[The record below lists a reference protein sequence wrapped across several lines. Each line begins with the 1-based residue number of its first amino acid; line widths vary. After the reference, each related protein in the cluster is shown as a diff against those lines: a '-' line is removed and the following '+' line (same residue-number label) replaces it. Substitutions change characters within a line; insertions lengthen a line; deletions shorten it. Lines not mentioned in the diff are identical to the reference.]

1 MEIAILAFKISVT
14 REARAS
20 LGSSGAGNVVITFSA
35 HFGTILINASSAS
48 GRVCSLSVRV
58 AIDVGGTFTDL
69 CGLNEVTGEYTF
81 VKDST
86 TPENYAAG
94 VINVVVKSGIKGEVM
109 NRFIG
114 TGSTMVINA
123 LTEKKGAKTVLVTTK
138 GFRDVLELQR
148 SNRTDIYNMLY
159 QKPIP
164 FVPRRFRYEVDER
177 TGYDGKEMR
186 PLNKDDVLKIAEA
199 CNDNGAEAI
208 AIAFYNAYANPR
220 HEIECYDI
228 LRGMVKTPY
237 ISMSHDL
244 SREWREYER
253 MNTAVMNAFVQPKV
267 YQYLTTLD
275 KELKRL
281 GTKVR
286 AHVMQSNG
294 GVSTFEQ
301 GRKTPIYQVES
312 GPIGGVIGAQVIGKT
327 IGVANMIT
335 FDVGGTTAKT
345 SLIDSGKMKI
355 NTEYHIGRNQFFSG
369 YPVKVPVVDIIEI
382 GAGGGSIA
390 WVDELGSLK
399 VGPQSAGADPG
410 PACQDKGGTEPTL
423 TDAFI
428 LTGVID
434 PNYFLGG
441 EIKLRPE
448 LSEKA
453 YGKVGAKLHLKAIDA
468 AIGAI
473 EIATANMVNA
483 IKLVSVRRGYDP
495 RDFTMVAFGGGGPM
509 FAVSLAEE
517 LGIKKVL
524 VPRVPG
530 VFSAWGMLM
539 TDLRHDFIR
548 TKVIGLEQG
557 NLNELQGTLDEM
569 KEEAAKQLE
578 LEGIEKKDMKFEVL
592 FDIRYRGQEH
602 TISTPVPTEVTAS
615 GSLPLIHKRF
625 QELHYKAYTFN
636 LKDPTEVVNIRIVAF
651 GKVKKHPP
659 RPMKASGNRRAKSTK
674 TRSVYLDESG
684 FKHLPVFRRDSIP
697 VGARIHGPAIIEEPT
712 ATTIIK
718 KGNIMTNDK
727 YGNLVVEV

>member
-1 MEIAILAFKISVT
+1 M
-14 REARAS
+14 
-20 LGSSGAGNVVITFSA
+20 
-35 HFGTILINASSAS
+35 
-48 GRVCSLSVRV
+48 SVRV

-69 CGLNEVTGEYTF
+69 CALNERTGEYTF

-86 TPENYAAG
+86 TPSNFAAG
-94 VINVVVKSGIKGEVM
+94 VINVVRKSKIRGEEM

-123 LTEKKGAKTVLVTTK
+123 LTEKKGAKTALITTK

-148 SNRTDIYNMLY
+148 SNRTDIYNLRY
-159 QKPIP
+159 EKPKP
-164 FVPRRFRYEVDER
+164 FVSRHFRLEIDER
-177 TGYDGKEMR
+177 TSYAGEEMR
-186 PLNKDDVLKIAEA
+186 PLSKDDALKAAEV
-199 CNDNGAEAI
+199 CNENGIEAI
-208 AIAFYNAYANPR
+208 AIAFYNAYANPK
-220 HEIECYDI
+220 HEIECYEI
-228 LRGMVKTPY
+228 MKKTTKTPY
-237 ISMSHDL
+237 ITMSHDL

-253 MNTAVMNAFVQPKV
+253 MNTAVLNAFVQPKV
-267 YQYLTTLD
+267 HQYLTTLED
-275 KELKRL
+275 ELKRL
-281 GTKVR
+281 GIKIG

-294 GVSTFEQ
+294 GVSTFDR

-312 GPIGGVIGAQVIGKT
+312 GPIGGVIGAQAIGRAVG
-327 IGVANMIT
+327 IANVIT

-345 SLIDSGKMKI
+345 SLIDSGRMKI
-355 NTEYHIGRNQFFSG
+355 NTEYFIGRNPFFSG
-369 YPVKVPVVDIIEI
+369 YPVKVPVVDIVEI

-410 PACQDKGGTEPTL
+410 PACENKGGANPTL
-423 TDAFI
+423 TDAFV

-441 EIKLRPE
+441 EIKLRPD

-453 YGKVGAKLHLKAIDA
+453 YAAVGAKLHLKAIDA
-468 AIGAI
+468 SIGAI

-495 RDFTMVAFGGGGPM
+495 RDFAMVAFGGGGPM

-517 LGIKKVL
+517 LGIKKVI

-548 TKVIGLEQG
+548 TKVVGLESS
-557 NLNELQGTLDEM
+557 NLKELQVILDEM
-569 KEEAAKQLE
+569 KDEATKE
-578 LEGIEKKDMKFEVL
+578 LRSEGIGTADMRFQGY
-592 FDIRYRGQEH
+592 FDIRYQGQEH
-602 TISTPVPTEVTAS
+602 AISTPVPIEVGKA
-615 GSLPLIHKRF
+615 GSLALIHKRF

-636 LKDPTEVVNIRIVAF
+636 LRDPTEVVSIRIVAF

-659 RPMKASGNRRAKSTK
+659 RPMQASKDKRAKPSK

-684 FKHLPVFRRDSIP
+684 FKRLPVYERDSIP
-697 VGARIHGPAIIEEPT
+697 VGAKIRGPAIIEEPT
-712 ATTIIK
+712 ATTILR
-718 KGNIMTNDK
+718 KGNLMTNDM
-727 YGNLVVEV
+727 YGNLVIEV

>member
-1 MEIAILAFKISVT
+1 LT
-14 REARAS
+14 
-20 LGSSGAGNVVITFSA
+20 
-35 HFGTILINASSAS
+35 
-48 GRVCSLSVRV
+48 VRV

-69 CGLNEVTGEYTF
+69 CGLNEATGQYTF

-94 VINVVVKSGIKGEVM
+94 VINVIRRSGIKGEEM

-123 LTEKKGAKTVLVTTK
+123 LTEKKGAKTILVTTK

-148 SNRTDIYNMLY
+148 SNRTDIYNLRY
-159 QKPIP
+159 EKPKP
-164 FVPRRFRYEVDER
+164 FVPRRFRFEVDER
-177 TGYDGKEMR
+177 TSYDGEEVR
-186 PLNKDDVLKIAEA
+186 PLNRDDVLKVADAINE
-199 CNDNGAEAI
+199 NGADAV
-208 AIAFYNAYANPR
+208 AIAFYNAYANPK
-220 HEIECYDI
+220 HELECYEI
-228 LRGMVKTPY
+228 LRSKVRTPY
-237 ISMSHDL
+237 ITMSHDL

-267 YQYLTTLD
+267 HQYLTTLD
-275 KELKRL
+275 GELRSL
-281 GTKVR
+281 GAKVR

-327 IGVANMIT
+327 VGTANVIT

-345 SLIDSGKMKI
+345 SLIDSGRMKI
-355 NTEYHIGRNQFFSG
+355 NTEYFIGKHQFFSG
-369 YPVKVPVVDIIEI
+369 YPVKVPVVDIVEI

-423 TDAFI
+423 TDAFV

-441 EIKLRPE
+441 EIKLRPD
-448 LSEKA
+448 LSTMA
-453 YGKVGAKLHLKAIDA
+453 YEKVGSKLHMKPIDA

-495 RDFTMVAFGGGGPM
+495 REFAMVAFGGGGPM
-509 FAVSLAEE
+509 FAISIAEE
-517 LGIKKVL
+517 LGIKKVI

-548 TKVIGLEQG
+548 TKVIPLEPANQK
-557 NLNELQGTLDEM
+557 ELQDILDEM
-569 KEEAAKQLE
+569 TEKGTNQLSE
-578 LEGIEKKDMKFEVL
+578 EGIEKKDMRFEAF

-602 TISTPVPTEVTAS
+602 TISTPVPLEVTAA
-615 GSLPLIHKRF
+615 GSLAVIRKRF
-625 QELHYKAYTFN
+625 QDLHYKAYTFN
-636 LKDPTEVVNIRIVAF
+636 LMDPTEVVNIRIVTF
-651 GKVKKHPP
+651 GGVKKHPP
-659 RPMKASGNRRAKSTK
+659 KPMKVSGGKARAKK
-674 TRSVYLDESG
+674 TRKVYLDESG
-684 FKHLPVFRRDSIP
+684 FRQLPVYSRDSIP
-697 VGARIHGPAIIEEPT
+697 IGAKIRGPAIIEEPT
-712 ATTIIK
+712 ATTIVR
-718 KGNIMTNDK
+718 KGNRLTNDK

>member
-1 MEIAILAFKISVT
+1 M
-14 REARAS
+14 
-20 LGSSGAGNVVITFSA
+20 GGAKCACN
-35 HFGTILINASSAS
+35 LP
-48 GRVCSLSVRV
+48 VRV

-69 CGLNEVTGEYTF
+69 CALNEGTGEYTF

-86 TPENYAAG
+86 TPANFAAG
-94 VINVVVKSGIKGEVM
+94 VINVVRKSRIKGEEM

-148 SNRTDIYNMLY
+148 SNRTDIYNLRY
-159 QKPIP
+159 EKPKP
-164 FVPRRFRYEVDER
+164 FVPRRFRCEVDER
-177 TGYDGKEMR
+177 MSYSGEEIR
-186 PLNKDDVLKIAEA
+186 PLNKDDVLKVADL
-199 CNDNGAEAI
+199 CNENGIEAI
-208 AIAFYNAYANPR
+208 AIAFYNAYANPK
-220 HEIECYDI
+220 HELECYDI
-228 LRGMVKTPY
+228 LRGALKTPY
-237 ISMSHDL
+237 VTMSHDL

-253 MNTAVMNAFVQPKV
+253 VNTAVLNAFVQPKV
-267 YQYLTTLD
+267 HQYLTTLES
-275 KELKRL
+275 ELKRL
-281 GTKVR
+281 GIR
-286 AHVMQSNG
+286 IGAHVMQSNG
-294 GVSTFEQ
+294 GVSTFDQ

-312 GPIGGVIGAQVIGKT
+312 GPIGGVIGAQVVGKT
-327 IGVANMIT
+327 IGTANVIT

-345 SLIDSGKMKI
+345 SLIDSGRMKI
-355 NTEYHIGRNQFFSG
+355 NTEYFIGRNPFFPG
-369 YPVKVPVVDIIEI
+369 YPVKVPVVDIVEI

-410 PACQDKGGTEPTL
+410 PACENKGGTNPTL
-423 TDAFI
+423 TDAFV

-453 YGKVGAKLHLKAIDA
+453 YTQVGAKMHMKAIDA

-495 RDFTMVAFGGGGPM
+495 RDFAMVAFGGGGPM
-509 FAVSLAEE
+509 FAVSIAEE
-517 LGIKKVL
+517 LGIKKVI

-548 TKVIGLEQG
+548 TKVVGLEPK
-557 NLNELQGTLDEM
+557 NLSELQGILNEM
-569 KEEAAKQLE
+569 KEEATKQLK
-578 LEGIEKKDMKFEVL
+578 LEGTGVNDMRFEAF
-592 FDIRYRGQEH
+592 FDIRYSGQEH
-602 TISTPVPTEVTAS
+602 TISTPVPMEVGAA
-615 GSLPLIHKRF
+615 GSLARIHKRF
-625 QELHYKAYTFN
+625 QDLHYKAYTFN
-636 LKDPTEVVNIRIVAF
+636 LKDPTEVVNVRVVAF
-651 GKVKKHPP
+651 GKVKKLPP
-659 RPMKASGNRRAKSTK
+659 RPMKGPRSTRAKPAK
-674 TRSVYLDESG
+674 TRSVYLDKSG
-684 FKHLPVFRRDSIP
+684 FKRLPVYSRDSIP
-697 VGARIHGPAIIEEPT
+697 VGARIRGPAIIEEPT
-712 ATTIIK
+712 ATTILR
-718 KGNIMTNDK
+718 KGNLMTNDK

>member
-1 MEIAILAFKISVT
+1 MP
-14 REARAS
+14 
-20 LGSSGAGNVVITFSA
+20 
-35 HFGTILINASSAS
+35 
-48 GRVCSLSVRV
+48 VRV

-69 CGLNEVTGEYTF
+69 CGLNEDTGEYTF

-94 VINVVVKSGIKGEVM
+94 VINVVRKSGIKGEEM

-123 LTEKKGAKTVLVTTK
+123 LTEKKGARTFLVTTK

-148 SNRTDIYNMLY
+148 SNRTDIYNMRY
-159 QKPIP
+159 AKPKP
-164 FVPRRFRYEVDER
+164 FVPRRFRFEVDER
-177 TGYDGKEMR
+177 TGYDGEEIR
-186 PLNKDDVLKIAEA
+186 PLNRDDVLKVADA
-199 CNDNGAEAI
+199 CNRSGAEAV
-208 AIAFYNAYANPR
+208 AIAFYNAYANPK

-228 LRGMVKTPY
+228 LRTKVKTPY
-237 ISMSHDL
+237 ITMSHDL

-267 YQYLTTLD
+267 HKYLTTLD
-275 KELKRL
+275 KELREM

-312 GPIGGVIGAQVIGKT
+312 GPIGGVIGAQAIGKT
-327 IGVANMIT
+327 VGTGNVIT

-345 SLIDSGKMKI
+345 SLIDSGTMKV
-355 NTEYHIGRNQFFSG
+355 NTEYFIGRNQFFAG
-369 YPVKVPVVDIIEI
+369 YPVKVPVVDIVEI

-399 VGPQSAGADPG
+399 VGPQSAGAVPG
-410 PACQDKGGTEPTL
+410 PACEDKGGTEPTL
-423 TDAFI
+423 TDAFV

-441 EIKLRPE
+441 EIKLKSE

-453 YGKVGAKLHLKAIDA
+453 YEKVGSRLHMKTMDA

-473 EIATANMVNA
+473 EIATSNMVNA

-495 RDFTMVAFGGGGPM
+495 RDFAMVAFGGGGPM
-509 FAVSLAEE
+509 FATSLAEE
-517 LGIKKVL
+517 LGIKKVI

-548 TKVIGLEQG
+548 TKVVSLEQG
-557 NLNELQGTLDEM
+557 TLKELQGILDETR
-569 KEEAAKQLE
+569 EEATKQLE
-578 LEGIEKKDMKFEVL
+578 SEGIAAADMKFEGI

-602 TISTPVPTEVTAS
+602 TISTPVPMEL
-615 GSLPLIHKRF
+615 GGPDSLTLVHKRF
-625 QELHYKAYTFN
+625 QGLHHKAYTFN
-636 LKDPTEVVNIRIVAF
+636 LTDPTEVVNIRVIAY

-659 RPMKASGNRRAKSTK
+659 KPMKAPKNRRAKPVK
-674 TRSVYLDESG
+674 NRRVYLDESG
-684 FKHLPVFRRDSIP
+684 FKRLPVYSRDSIP
-697 VGARIHGPAIIEEPT
+697 IGAKVRGPAIIEEPT
-712 ATTIIK
+712 STTILR
-718 KGNIMTNDK
+718 KGNLMTNDRF
-727 YGNLVVEV
+727 GNLVVEV

>member
-1 MEIAILAFKISVT
+1 MP
-14 REARAS
+14 
-20 LGSSGAGNVVITFSA
+20 
-35 HFGTILINASSAS
+35 
-48 GRVCSLSVRV
+48 VRI

-69 CGLNEVTGEYTF
+69 CAFNETTGDFTF

-86 TPENYAAG
+86 TPANFAEG
-94 VINVVVKSGIKGEVM
+94 VINVVRKSKIKGEEM

-123 LTEKKGAKTVLVTTK
+123 LTEKKGAKTLLVTTK

-148 SNRTDIYNMLY
+148 SNRTDIYNLRY
-159 QKPIP
+159 EKPKP
-164 FVPRRFRYEVDER
+164 FVPRHLRYEVDER
-177 TGYDGKEMR
+177 TSYRGEEIR
-186 PLNKDDVLKIAEA
+186 PLNRDDVLRVADA
-199 CNDNGAEAI
+199 CNRQGAEAV
-208 AIAFYNAYANPR
+208 AIAFYNSYANPK
-220 HEIECYDI
+220 HEIECYEI
-228 LRGMVKTPY
+228 LRDKVKTPY
-237 ISMSHDL
+237 ITMSHDL

-253 MNTAVMNAFVQPKV
+253 VNTAVLNAFVQPKV
-267 YQYLTTLD
+267 HQYLTTLES
-275 KELKRL
+275 ELRRL
-281 GTKVR
+281 GAKIG

-294 GVSTFEQ
+294 GISTFEQ

-312 GPIGGVIGAQVIGKT
+312 GPIGGVIGAQVVGKT
-327 IGVANMIT
+327 VGDEDIIT

-345 SLIDSGKMKI
+345 SLIDSGRMKI
-355 NTEYHIGRNQFFSG
+355 NTEYSIGRNQFFSG
-369 YPVKVPVVDIIEI
+369 YPVKVPVVDIVEI

-410 PACQDKGGTEPTL
+410 PACENKGGTNPTL
-423 TDAFI
+423 TDAFV

-441 EIKLRPE
+441 EIKLRPD

-453 YGKVGAKLHLKAIDA
+453 YRTLTDRMRMKAIDV

-517 LGIKKVL
+517 LGIRKVV

-539 TDLRHDFIR
+539 TDLRHDYIR
-548 TKVIGLEQG
+548 TKVVSLEPG
-557 NLNELQGTLDEM
+557 NLDELQGILDEM
-569 KEEAAKQLE
+569 KREATQQLG
-578 LEGIEKKDMKFEVL
+578 LEGIRDDELRFEGF
-592 FDIRYRGQEH
+592 FDIRYLGQEH
-602 TISTPVPTEVTAS
+602 TISTPVPMNVSAE
-615 GSLPLIHKRF
+615 GSLATIRKRF
-625 QELHYKAYTFN
+625 QDLHYKAYTFN
-636 LKDPTEVVNIRIVAF
+636 LKDPTEVVNVRLVAF
-651 GKVKKHPP
+651 GRVKKQSPKPMRAP
-659 RPMKASGNRRAKSTK
+659 RKARAKPTK
-674 TRSVYLDESG
+674 TRRVYLDESG
-684 FKHLPVFRRDSIP
+684 FKRLPVYSRDSIP
-697 VGARIHGPAIIEEPT
+697 IGARVRGPAIVEEPT
-712 ATTIIK
+712 ATTILRR
-718 KGNIMTNDK
+718 GNLMTNDK

>member
-1 MEIAILAFKISVT
+1 M
-14 REARAS
+14 
-20 LGSSGAGNVVITFSA
+20 
-35 HFGTILINASSAS
+35 
-48 GRVCSLSVRV
+48 SVRV

-69 CGLNEVTGEYTF
+69 CGLNEKTGEYTF

-94 VINVVVKSGIKGEVM
+94 VINVVRRSGIKGEEM

-114 TGSTMVINA
+114 TGSTMVINS
-123 LTEKKGAKTVLVTTK
+123 LTEKKGAKTILVTTK

-148 SNRTDIYNMLY
+148 SNRTDIYNLLY
-159 QKPIP
+159 EKPKP

-177 TGYDGKEMR
+177 VGYDGEELR
-186 PLNKDDVLKIAEA
+186 PLNKDDVLKIADA
-199 CNDNGAEAI
+199 CNTNGAEAI
-208 AIAFYNAYANPR
+208 AIAFYNAYANPK
-220 HEIECYDI
+220 HELECYDI
-228 LRGMVKTPY
+228 LRGKVKTPY

-275 KELKRL
+275 SELRKL
-281 GTKVR
+281 GTRVG

-327 IGVANMIT
+327 VGVANVIT

-345 SLIDSGKMKI
+345 SLIDSGRMKI

-369 YPVKVPVVDIIEI
+369 YPVKVPVVDIVEI

-399 VGPQSAGADPG
+399 VGPHSAGADPG
-410 PACQDKGGTEPTL
+410 PACEDKGGTEPTL
-423 TDAFI
+423 TDAFV

-441 EIKLRPE
+441 EIKLKPE

-453 YGKVGAKLHLKAIDA
+453 YAKVAARLHMKPIDA

-495 RDFTMVAFGGGGPM
+495 RDFAMVAFGGGGPM

-517 LGIKKVL
+517 LGIEKVI

-548 TKVIGLEQG
+548 TKVIGLEPG
-557 NLNELQGTLDEM
+557 NLKELQAILNDM
-569 KEEAAKQLE
+569 KEEATKQLE
-578 LEGIEKKDMKFEVL
+578 LEGIQGKDMKFDAF

-602 TISTPVPTEVTAS
+602 TISTPVPTEVTGA

-625 QELHYKAYTFN
+625 QALHYKAYTFN
-636 LKDPTEVVNIRIVAF
+636 LTDPTEVVSIRIVAF

-659 RPMKASGNRRAKSTK
+659 RPVKASRNKRAKPVKS
-674 TRSVYLDESG
+674 RSVYLDESG
-684 FKHLPVFRRDSIP
+684 FKRLPVYSRESIP
-697 VGARIHGPAIIEEPT
+697 IGAKIRGPAIIEEPT
-712 ATTIIK
+712 STTILK
-718 KGNIMTNDK
+718 KGNLMTNDK
-727 YGNLVVEV
+727 YGNLVLEV

>member
-1 MEIAILAFKISVT
+1 MP
-14 REARAS
+14 
-20 LGSSGAGNVVITFSA
+20 
-35 HFGTILINASSAS
+35 
-48 GRVCSLSVRV
+48 VRV

-69 CGLNEVTGEYTF
+69 CGLNEATGEYTF

-86 TPENYAAG
+86 TPDNYATG
-94 VINVVVKSGIKGEVM
+94 VINVVRRSGIKGEEM

-123 LTEKKGAKTVLVTTK
+123 LTEMKGAKTVLVTTK

-148 SNRTDIYNMLY
+148 SNRTDIYNLRY
-159 QKPIP
+159 QKPKP
-164 FVPRRFRYEVDER
+164 FVPRRFRFEVDER
-177 TGYDGKEMR
+177 TSYNGEEVR
-186 PLNKDDVLKIAEA
+186 PLNRGDVEKAADA
-199 CNDNGAEAI
+199 CNQSGAEAV
-208 AIAFYNAYANPR
+208 AIAFYNAYANPK
-220 HEIECYDI
+220 HELECYDI
-228 LRGMVKTPY
+228 LRSRVKTPY
-237 ISMSHDL
+237 ITMSHDL

-267 YQYLTTLD
+267 HRYLTTLET
-275 KELKRL
+275 ELRKI
-281 GTKVR
+281 GTKVG

-312 GPIGGVIGAQVIGKT
+312 GPIGGVIGAEVIGKT
-327 IGVANMIT
+327 VGTANVIT

-355 NTEYHIGRNQFFSG
+355 NTEYFIGRSQFFSG
-369 YPVKVPVVDIIEI
+369 YPVKVPVVDIVEI

-399 VGPQSAGADPG
+399 AGPQSAGADPG
-410 PACQDKGGTEPTL
+410 PACEGKGGTEPTL
-423 TDAFI
+423 TDAFV

-441 EIKLRPE
+441 EIKLKPE
-448 LSEKA
+448 LSERA
-453 YGKVGAKLHLKAIDA
+453 FGKVGAKLHMKAIDA
-468 AIGAI
+468 AIGTI

-495 RDFTMVAFGGGGPM
+495 RDFAMVAFGGGGPM
-509 FAVSLAEE
+509 FATSLAEE
-517 LGIKKVL
+517 LGIRKVI

-539 TDLRHDFIR
+539 TDLRHDYIR
-548 TKVIGLEQG
+548 TKVVSLEPD
-557 NLNELQGTLDEM
+557 NLKELQSILDEM
-569 KEEAAKQLE
+569 KEEATKQLGS
-578 LEGIEKKDMKFEVL
+578 EGIGGKDMRFEGF

-602 TISTPVPTEVTAS
+602 TISTPVPMVMTRD
-615 GSLPLIHKRF
+615 SLALIHKRF
-625 QELHYKAYTFN
+625 QELHYRAYTFN
-636 LKDPTEVVNIRIVAF
+636 LKDPTEVVNIRMVAF
-651 GKVKKHPP
+651 GRVKKHPP
-659 RPMKASGNRRAKSTK
+659 KPMKASRGRAKPAK

-684 FKHLPVFRRDSIP
+684 FRRLPVYSRDSIP
-697 VGARIHGPAIIEEPT
+697 VGAKIHGPAIIEEPT
-712 ATTIIK
+712 STTILRR
-718 KGNIMTNDK
+718 GNLMTNDR

>member
-1 MEIAILAFKISVT
+1 M
-14 REARAS
+14 
-20 LGSSGAGNVVITFSA
+20 
-35 HFGTILINASSAS
+35 
-48 GRVCSLSVRV
+48 

-69 CGLNEVTGEYTF
+69 CGLNEATGEYTF

-86 TPENYAAG
+86 TPDNYATG
-94 VINVVVKSGIKGEVM
+94 VINVVRRSGIKGEEM

-123 LTEKKGAKTVLVTTK
+123 LTEMKGAKTVLVTTK

-148 SNRTDIYNMLY
+148 SNRTDIYNLRY
-159 QKPIP
+159 QKPKP
-164 FVPRRFRYEVDER
+164 FVPRRFRFEVDER
-177 TGYDGKEMR
+177 TSYNGEEVR
-186 PLNKDDVLKIAEA
+186 PLNRGDVEKAADA
-199 CNDNGAEAI
+199 CNQSGAEAV
-208 AIAFYNAYANPR
+208 AIAFYNAYANPK
-220 HEIECYDI
+220 HELECYDI
-228 LRGMVKTPY
+228 LRSRVKTPY
-237 ISMSHDL
+237 ITMSHDL

-267 YQYLTTLD
+267 HRYLTTLET
-275 KELKRL
+275 ELRKI
-281 GTKVR
+281 GTKVG

-312 GPIGGVIGAQVIGKT
+312 GPIGGVIGAEVIGKT
-327 IGVANMIT
+327 VGTANVIT

-355 NTEYHIGRNQFFSG
+355 NTEYFIGRSQFFSG
-369 YPVKVPVVDIIEI
+369 YPVKVPVVDIVEI

-399 VGPQSAGADPG
+399 AGPQSAGADPG
-410 PACQDKGGTEPTL
+410 PACEGKGGTEPTL
-423 TDAFI
+423 TDAFV

-441 EIKLRPE
+441 EIKLKPE
-448 LSEKA
+448 LSERA
-453 YGKVGAKLHLKAIDA
+453 FGKVGAKLHMKAIDA
-468 AIGAI
+468 AIGTI

-495 RDFTMVAFGGGGPM
+495 RDFAMVAFGGGGPM
-509 FAVSLAEE
+509 FATSLAEE
-517 LGIKKVL
+517 LGIRKVI

-539 TDLRHDFIR
+539 TDLRHDYIR
-548 TKVIGLEQG
+548 TKVVSLEPD
-557 NLNELQGTLDEM
+557 NLKELQSILDEM
-569 KEEAAKQLE
+569 KEEATKQLGS
-578 LEGIEKKDMKFEVL
+578 EGIGGKDMRFEGF

-602 TISTPVPTEVTAS
+602 TISTPVPMVMTRD
-615 GSLPLIHKRF
+615 SLALIHKRF
-625 QELHYKAYTFN
+625 QELHYRAYTFN
-636 LKDPTEVVNIRIVAF
+636 LKDPTEVVNIRMVAF
-651 GKVKKHPP
+651 GRVKKHPP
-659 RPMKASGNRRAKSTK
+659 KPMKASRGRAKPAK

-684 FKHLPVFRRDSIP
+684 FRRLPVYSRDSIP
-697 VGARIHGPAIIEEPT
+697 VGAKIHGPAIIEEPT
-712 ATTIIK
+712 STTILRR
-718 KGNIMTNDK
+718 GNLMTNDR

>member
-1 MEIAILAFKISVT
+1 M
-14 REARAS
+14 
-20 LGSSGAGNVVITFSA
+20 
-35 HFGTILINASSAS
+35 
-48 GRVCSLSVRV
+48 SVRV

-69 CGLNEVTGEYTF
+69 CGLNEATGEYTF

-94 VINVVVKSGIKGEVM
+94 VINVVVKSGIKGEAM

-123 LTEKKGAKTVLVTTK
+123 LTEKKGAKTALVTTK

-148 SNRTDIYNMLY
+148 SNRTDIYNLLY
-159 QKPIP
+159 QKPVP

-186 PLNKDDVLKIAEA
+186 SLNRDDVLKIADA
-199 CNDNGAEAI
+199 CNENGTEAI
-208 AIAFYNAYANPR
+208 AIAFYNAYANPK

-228 LRGMVKTPY
+228 LKSKVKTPY

-294 GVSTFEQ
+294 GVSTFDQ

-327 IGVANMIT
+327 VGSPNVIT

-355 NTEYHIGRNQFFSG
+355 NTEYFIGRNQFFAG
-369 YPVKVPVVDIIEI
+369 YPVKVPVVDIVEI

-410 PACQDKGGTEPTL
+410 PACEDKGGTEPTL
-423 TDAFI
+423 TDAFV

-441 EIKLRPE
+441 EIKLKPE
-448 LSEKA
+448 LSEEA
-453 YGKVGAKLHLKAIDA
+453 YAKVGAKLHMKAIDA

-495 RDFTMVAFGGGGPM
+495 RDFAMVAFGGGGPM
-509 FAVSLAEE
+509 FAISIARE
-517 LGIKKVL
+517 LGIRKVI

-548 TKVIGLEQG
+548 TKVVSLEQG
-557 NLNELQGTLDEM
+557 TLKELQSILDDM
-569 KEEAAKQLE
+569 RDEATKE
-578 LEGIEKKDMKFEVL
+578 LESEEIDDKDMRFEAL

-602 TISTPVPTEVTAS
+602 TISTPVPINLAEAGALNT
-615 GSLPLIHKRF
+615 IHKRF
-625 QELHYKAYTFN
+625 QDLHYKAYTFN
-636 LKDPTEVVNIRIVAF
+636 LKDPTEVVSTRLIAY

-659 RPMKASGNRRAKSTK
+659 KPMKASRNRRVKPVKS
-674 TRSVYLDESG
+674 RSVYLDESG
-684 FKHLPVFRRDSIP
+684 FKRLPVYSRDSIP
-697 VGARIHGPAIIEEPT
+697 IGARVRGPAIVEEQT
-712 ATTIIK
+712 STTILR
-718 KGNIMTNDK
+718 KGNLVTNDR

>member
-1 MEIAILAFKISVT
+1 M
-14 REARAS
+14 
-20 LGSSGAGNVVITFSA
+20 
-35 HFGTILINASSAS
+35 
-48 GRVCSLSVRV
+48 SVRV

-69 CGLNEVTGEYTF
+69 CGLDEATGEYTF

-94 VINVVVKSGIKGEVM
+94 VIRVVRKSGIKGERM

-123 LTEKKGAKTVLVTTK
+123 LTEKKGAKTALVTTR

-148 SNRTDIYNMLY
+148 SNRTDIYNLKY
-159 QKPIP
+159 EKPKP
-164 FVPRRFRYEVDER
+164 FVPRRYRFEVDER
-177 TGYDGKEMR
+177 TSYDGKEMR
-186 PLNKDDVLKIAEA
+186 PLSKEDVERVADL
-199 CNDNGAEAI
+199 CNENGIEAI
-208 AIAFYNAYANPR
+208 AIALYNAYANPK
-220 HEIECYDI
+220 HELECYDI
-228 LRGMVKTPY
+228 LRSKVKTQY
-237 ISMSHDL
+237 ITMSHDL

-253 MNTAVMNAFVQPKV
+253 LNTAVMNAFVQPKV
-267 YQYLTTLD
+267 HQYLTTLD
-275 KELKRL
+275 SELKKL
-281 GTKVR
+281 GTKVG

-301 GRKTPIYQVES
+301 GRRTPIYQVES

-327 IGVANMIT
+327 VGTANVIT

-345 SLIDSGKMKI
+345 SLIDSGNMKI
-355 NTEYHIGRNQFFSG
+355 NTEYFIGRNQFFAG
-369 YPVKVPVVDIIEI
+369 YPVKVPVVDIVEI

-410 PACQDKGGTEPTL
+410 PACEGKGGTSPTL
-423 TDAFI
+423 TDAFV

-441 EIKLRPE
+441 EIKLKPE
-448 LSEKA
+448 LSESA
-453 YGKVGAKLHLKAIDA
+453 YGKVGAKLHMKALDA

-495 RDFTMVAFGGGGPM
+495 RDFAMVAFGGGGPM

-517 LGIKKVL
+517 LGIKKVI

-548 TKVIGLEQG
+548 TKVVPLEKAT
-557 NLNELQGTLDEM
+557 LKELQGILDDM
-569 KEEAAKQLE
+569 KEEATKQLKF
-578 LEGIEKKDMKFEVL
+578 EGIDGKDMRFEAI
-592 FDIRYRGQEH
+592 FDIRYTGQEH
-602 TISTPVPTEVTAS
+602 TISTPVPTDVKAA
-615 GSLPLIHKRF
+615 GSLELIHKRF
-625 QELHYKAYTFN
+625 QGLHYKAYTFN
-636 LKDPTEVVNIRIVAF
+636 LKDPTEVVNVRIIAF

-659 RPMKASGNRRAKSTK
+659 KPMAPSASKKAAPARF
-674 TRSVYLDESG
+674 RSVYLDESG
-684 FKHLPVFRRDSIP
+684 FKRLPVYSRDSIP
-697 VGARIHGPAIIEEPT
+697 VGAKIRGPAIIEEPT
-712 ATTIIK
+712 STTILR
-718 KGNIMTNDK
+718 KGNLMTNDK

>member
-1 MEIAILAFKISVT
+1 LP
-14 REARAS
+14 
-20 LGSSGAGNVVITFSA
+20 
-35 HFGTILINASSAS
+35 
-48 GRVCSLSVRV
+48 VRV

-69 CGLNEVTGEYTF
+69 CGLNEATGQYTF

-94 VINVVVKSGIKGEVM
+94 VINVVRKSKIKGEEM

-123 LTEKKGAKTVLVTTK
+123 LTEKRGAKTFLITTK

-148 SNRTDIYNMLY
+148 SNRTDIYNLRY
-159 QKPIP
+159 EKPKP
-164 FVPRRFRYEVDER
+164 FVPRRFRFEVDER
-177 TGYDGKEMR
+177 TGYNGEETR
-186 PLNKDDVLKIAEA
+186 PLNKDEVLKIAEI
-199 CNDNGAEAI
+199 CNENKAEAI
-208 AIAFYNAYANPR
+208 AIAFYNAYANPK
-220 HEIECYDI
+220 HELECYEI
-228 LRGMVKTPY
+228 LRGAVKTPY
-237 ISMSHDL
+237 ITMSHDL

-267 YQYLTTLD
+267 HQYLTTLES
-275 KELKRL
+275 ELRRL
-281 GTKVR
+281 GTMIG

-312 GPIGGVIGAQVIGKT
+312 GPIGGVIGAQVIGRT
-327 IGVANMIT
+327 IGTANVIT
-335 FDVGGTTAKT
+335 LDVGGTTAKT
-345 SLIDSGKMKI
+345 SLIDSGRMKI
-355 NTEYHIGRNQFFSG
+355 NTEYFIGRNQFYSG
-369 YPVKVPVVDIIEI
+369 YPVKVPVVDIVEI

-390 WVDELGSLK
+390 WADELGSLK

-410 PACQDKGGTEPTL
+410 PACEDKGGMDPTL
-423 TDAFI
+423 TDAFV

-453 YGKVGAKLHLKAIDA
+453 YEKVGARLHMKAIDA

-495 RDFTMVAFGGGGPM
+495 RDFAMVAFGGGGPM
-509 FAVSLAEE
+509 FAASLAGE
-517 LGIKKVL
+517 LGIEKVI

-548 TKVIGLEQG
+548 TKVVGLEPS
-557 NLNELQGTLDEM
+557 NLKELQIILDDM
-569 KEEAAKQLE
+569 KEEAAKQLKA
-578 LEGIEKKDMKFEVL
+578 EGIAIRDMRFEGF

-602 TISTPVPTEVTAS
+602 AISTPVPIVVNVT
-615 GSLPLIHKRF
+615 GSLALIHKRF
-625 QELHYKAYTFN
+625 KELHYKAYTFN
-636 LKDPTEVVNIRIVAF
+636 LKDPTEVVNVRIVAF

-659 RPMKASGNRRAKSTK
+659 RPLPGPRGARAKPTK
-674 TRSVYLDESG
+674 TRSVYLDETG
-684 FKHLPVFRRDSIP
+684 FKRLPVYSRDSIP
-697 VGARIHGPAIIEEPT
+697 VGARIRGPAIIEEPT
-712 ATTIIK
+712 ATTILR
-718 KGNIMTNDK
+718 KGNLMVNDK
-727 YGNLVVEV
+727 YGNLVVEI

>member
-1 MEIAILAFKISVT
+1 MP
-14 REARAS
+14 
-20 LGSSGAGNVVITFSA
+20 
-35 HFGTILINASSAS
+35 
-48 GRVCSLSVRV
+48 VRV

-69 CGLNEVTGEYTF
+69 CGLNEATGEYTF

-94 VINVVVKSGIKGEVM
+94 VINVIRRSGIKGEEM

-123 LTEKKGAKTVLVTTK
+123 LTEKKGAKTILVTTK

-148 SNRTDIYNMLY
+148 SNRTDIYNLRY
-159 QKPIP
+159 EKPKP
-164 FVPRRFRYEVDER
+164 FVPRRFRFEVDER

-186 PLNKDDVLKIAEA
+186 PLNRDDVLKVADAINE
-199 CNDNGAEAI
+199 NGAEAV
-208 AIAFYNAYANPR
+208 AIAFYNAYANPK
-220 HEIECYDI
+220 HELECYEI
-228 LRGMVKTPY
+228 LKSKVKTQY
-237 ISMSHDL
+237 ITMSHDL

-267 YQYLTTLD
+267 HKYLTTLD
-275 KELKRL
+275 GELRAL
-281 GTKVR
+281 GARVR

-312 GPIGGVIGAQVIGKT
+312 GPIGGVIGAEVVGKAVGT
-327 IGVANMIT
+327 ANVIT
-335 FDVGGTTAKT
+335 FDVGGTTAKA
-345 SLIDSGKMKI
+345 SLIDSGRMKI
-355 NTEYHIGRNQFFSG
+355 NTEYFIGRHQFFSG
-369 YPVKVPVVDIIEI
+369 YPVKVPVVDIVEI

-410 PACQDKGGTEPTL
+410 PACQNKGGTEPTL
-423 TDAFI
+423 TDAFVM
-428 LTGVID
+428 TGVID

-448 LSEKA
+448 LSTRAYEKA
-453 YGKVGAKLHLKAIDA
+453 GSKLHMKPIDA

-495 RDFTMVAFGGGGPM
+495 RDFAMVAFGGGGPM
-509 FAVSLAEE
+509 FAVSLAQE
-517 LGIKKVL
+517 LGIKKVII
-524 VPRVPG
+524 PRVPG

-539 TDLRHDFIR
+539 TDLRHDYIR
-548 TKVIGLEQG
+548 TKVVPLEPA
-557 NLNELQGTLDEM
+557 NRKELQGILDEM
-569 KEEAAKQLE
+569 TEEGTKQLSE
-578 LEGIEKKDMKFEVL
+578 EGIGKKDMRFEAF

-602 TISTPVPTEVTAS
+602 TISTPVPLAVTAA
-615 GSLPLIHKRF
+615 GSLAVIHKRF
-625 QELHYKAYTFN
+625 QELHHKAYTFN
-636 LKDPTEVVNIRIVAF
+636 LRDPTEVVNIRIVAF
-651 GKVKKHPP
+651 GGVKKHPP
-659 RPMKASGNRRAKSTK
+659 KPMKGSGGGAKARK
-674 TRSVYLDESG
+674 VRQVYLDESG
-684 FKHLPVFRRDSIP
+684 FRQLPVYSRDSIP
-697 VGARIHGPAIIEEPT
+697 IGAKIRGPAIIEEPT
-712 ATTIIK
+712 ATTIVRK
-718 KGNIMTNDK
+718 ANLLTNDK

>member
-1 MEIAILAFKISVT
+1 
-14 REARAS
+14 
-20 LGSSGAGNVVITFSA
+20 
-35 HFGTILINASSAS
+35 
-48 GRVCSLSVRV
+48 LSVRV

-69 CGLNEVTGEYTF
+69 CGLNEATGEYTF

-94 VINVVVKSGIKGEVM
+94 VIKVVVKSGIKGEAM

-123 LTEKKGAKTVLVTTK
+123 LTEKKGAKTMLVTTK

-148 SNRTDIYNMLY
+148 SNRTDIYNLLY

-177 TGYDGKEMR
+177 TGYDGEEMR
-186 PLNKDDVLKIAEA
+186 PLNKDDVLRIADA
-199 CNDNGAEAI
+199 CNENGAEAI
-208 AIAFYNAYANPR
+208 AIAFYNAYANPK
-220 HEIECYDI
+220 HEMECYDI
-228 LRGMVKTPY
+228 LRSRVKTPY

-301 GRKTPIYQVES
+301 GRRTPIYQVES

-327 IGVANMIT
+327 IGAPNMIT

-410 PACQDKGGTEPTL
+410 PACEDKGGTEPTL
-423 TDAFI
+423 TDAFV

-453 YGKVGAKLHLKAIDA
+453 YGKVGAKLHMKAIDA

-495 RDFTMVAFGGGGPM
+495 RDFAMVAFGGGGPM

-517 LGIKKVL
+517 LGIEKVL

-557 NLNELQGTLDEM
+557 NLKELQGILDEM
-569 KEEAAKQLE
+569 REEAAKQLE
-578 LEGIEKKDMKFEVL
+578 DEGIEKKDMRFEAL

-602 TISTPVPTEVTAS
+602 TISTPVPIEVTTSAS
-615 GSLPLIHKRF
+615 LQLIHKRF

-636 LKDPTEVVNIRIVAF
+636 LKDPTEVVSVRIVAL
-651 GKVKKHPP
+651 GRVKKHPP
-659 RPMKASGNRRAKSTK
+659 KPMKASGSKKAKPTK

-684 FKHLPVFRRDSIP
+684 FKRLPVYRRDSIP
-697 VGARIHGPAIIEEPT
+697 VGAKIRGPAIIEEPT
-712 ATTIIK
+712 ATTIIRR
-718 KGNIMTNDK
+718 GNVMTNDR

>member
-1 MEIAILAFKISVT
+1 LP
-14 REARAS
+14 
-20 LGSSGAGNVVITFSA
+20 
-35 HFGTILINASSAS
+35 
-48 GRVCSLSVRV
+48 VRV

-69 CGLNEVTGEYTF
+69 CGLNEDTGEYTF

-94 VINVVVKSGIKGEVM
+94 VLNVVRKSGIKGEEM

-123 LTEKKGAKTVLVTTK
+123 LTEKKGAKTFLVTTK

-148 SNRTDIYNMLY
+148 SNRTDIYNLRY
-159 QKPIP
+159 AKPKP
-164 FVPRRFRYEVDER
+164 FVPRRFRFEVDER
-177 TGYDGKEMR
+177 TGHDGEEVR
-186 PLNKDDVLKIAEA
+186 PLNRDEVLDVAKA
-199 CNDNGAEAI
+199 CNENGAEAV
-208 AIAFYNAYANPR
+208 AIAFYNAYANPK
-220 HEIECYDI
+220 HEVECYDI
-228 LRGMVKTPY
+228 LRGKVKTPY
-237 ISMSHDL
+237 ITMSHDL

-253 MNTAVMNAFVQPKV
+253 VNTAVMNAFVQPKV
-267 YQYLTTLD
+267 HRYLTTLD
-275 KELKRL
+275 KGLQEM

-312 GPIGGVIGAQVIGKT
+312 GPIGGVIGAQAIGKT
-327 IGVANMIT
+327 VGTGNVIT

-345 SLIDSGKMKI
+345 SLIDSGTMKV
-355 NTEYHIGRNQFFSG
+355 NTEYFIGRNQFFAG
-369 YPVKVPVVDIIEI
+369 YPVKVPVVDIVEI

-410 PACQDKGGTEPTL
+410 PACEDKGGTEPTL
-423 TDAFI
+423 TDAFV

-441 EIKLRPE
+441 EIKLKPG
-448 LSEKA
+448 LSEEA
-453 YGKVGAKLHLKAIDA
+453 YEKVGSTLRMKAIDA

-495 RDFTMVAFGGGGPM
+495 RDFAMVAFGGGGPM
-509 FAVSLAEE
+509 FATALAEE
-517 LGIKKVL
+517 LGIKKVI

-548 TKVIGLEQG
+548 TKVVSLEQAT
-557 NLNELQGTLDEM
+557 LKELQGILDEM
-569 KEEAAKQLE
+569 REEATKQLE
-578 LEGIEKKDMKFEVL
+578 SEGIAGTDMRFEGV
-592 FDIRYRGQEH
+592 FDVRYRGQEH
-602 TISTPVPTEVTAS
+602 TISTPVPMELA
-615 GSLPLIHKRF
+615 GSDSLALIHKRF
-625 QELHYKAYTFN
+625 QGLHHKAYTFN
-636 LKDPTEVVNIRIVAF
+636 LTDPTEVVNIRVIAY

-659 RPMKASGNRRAKSTK
+659 RPMKASKNKRAQPAKNRR
-674 TRSVYLDESG
+674 VYLDESG
-684 FKHLPVFRRDSIP
+684 FKRLPVYSRDSIP
-697 VGARIHGPAIIEEPT
+697 IGAKARGPAIIEEPT
-712 ATTIIK
+712 STTILRR
-718 KGNIMTNDK
+718 GNVMTNDRF
-727 YGNLVVEV
+727 GNLVVEV